1 MIQCNN
7 QSSQQKEYANR
18 QMHGRPAIKQKSFI
32 FASFLLLDVRRHFC
46 SQSIFD
52 QRRLGKKVLILISN
66 ECLIISIVAF
76 LINKVPSHH
85 ELLLA

>member
-1 MIQCNN
+1 MRIVRCMIDLQLYKSYLFLPYFSCYVLAG
-7 QSSQQKEYANR
+7 QS
-18 QMHGRPAIKQKSFI
+18 P
-32 FASFLLLDVRRHFC
+32 DVRRHFC

-52 QRRLGKKVLILISN
+52 QRRLGKKVLKLISN